1 MTAQVGVGD
10 HLGPSVGLLGRTYP
24 VLLPR
29 RSDPRL
35 VVAAIIISVQIL
47 GQTVLGFN
55 LSIAQILISLG
66 VAGGLD
72 LVLTAWE
79 RGVIVWPASALLT
92 GNGVALIM
100 RVPGTEHGDWWSTR
114 GWPIFAATAAVAV
127 LSKYVT
133 RIGGRPLLNPS
144 NAALVVAFLVFGSGL
159 ADPQDLWWGPWSPG
173 LALTYAVIVI
183 GGLAMT
189 RRLRLHRIV
198 WPFLITYGAATAVVA
213 ATGHSMTARWHV
225 GPVTGWAWWWVVV
238 ASPELLIFLFFMITD
253 PPTAAKGRVG
263 GAVYGV
269 AVALTAAA
277 LMAAQGTEFATK
289 VALLGALTLVC
300 ASRPLIER
308 FAPEPGGDGDTLRS
322 AARHIARRVSPAHPR
337 PALAGLAAVAL
348 VGGATL
354 LVGAGTGQR
363 QTPAG
368 IDVER
373 PDVAA
378 LVGDLPE
385 VSLDPAV
392 AEVIPGFDR
401 ARAEA
406 LVADLAADLMI
417 EAEAIDAGEAAA
429 LPSALT
435 GPRLAAA
442 TAVLDPSA
450 LGDAA
455 PSNASP
461 STSEQADT
469 GQPGAGQPG
478 AEPVAPEADPDQG
491 VPPTPGQRVTL
502 GEAEVTIVRTSDSP
516 QALPSLGVIAGGTV
530 DDATSGGA
538 AFTSAF
544 VMAAPVDDW
553 LLVDVLDPDALPGG

>member
-1 MTAQVGVGD
+1 M
-10 HLGPSVGLLGRTYP
+10 
-24 VLLPR
+24 
-29 RSDPRL
+29 
-35 VVAAIIISVQIL
+35 
-47 GQTVLGFN
+47 
-55 LSIAQILISLG
+55 
-66 VAGGLD
+66 
-72 LVLTAWE
+72 
-79 RGVIVWPASALLT
+79 
-92 GNGVALIM
+92 
-100 RVPGTEHGDWWSTR
+100 
-114 GWPIFAATAAVAV
+114 
-127 LSKYVT
+127 
-133 RIGGRPLLNPS
+133 
-144 NAALVVAFLVFGSGL
+144 
-159 ADPQDLWWGPWSPG
+159 
-173 LALTYAVIVI
+173 
-183 GGLAMT
+183 
-189 RRLRLHRIV
+189 
-198 WPFLITYGAATAVVA
+198 
-213 ATGHSMTARWHV
+213 
-225 GPVTGWAWWWVVV
+225 
-238 ASPELLIFLFFMITD
+238 
-253 PPTAAKGRVG
+253 
-263 GAVYGV
+263 
-269 AVALTAAA
+269 
-277 LMAAQGTEFATK
+277 
-289 VALLGALTLVC
+289 
-300 ASRPLIER
+300 
-308 FAPEPGGDGDTLRS
+308 
-322 AARHIARRVSPAHPR
+322 
-337 PALAGLAAVAL
+337 
-348 VGGATL
+348 
-354 LVGAGTGQR
+354 
-363 QTPAG
+363 
-368 IDVER
+368 
-373 PDVAA
+373 
-378 LVGDLPE
+378 
-385 VSLDPAV
+385 
-392 AEVIPGFDR
+392 IPGFDR